1 VSDTGNE
8 FAELSVRGNYFGQL
22 VDVQR
27 FGHSA
32 QLSNEGVNCVV
43 MPIYMVGPAERIPV
57 QTESNLRES

>member
-43 MPIYMVGPAERIPV
+43 MPIYMVGQFSE
-57 QTESNLRES
+57 